1 MIQQSTQMET
11 KRLFKPYIRKSGNQ
25 KGKMVG
31 HYNLSINIDAY
42 NKLMQVK
49 SDLDMEHLT
58 YGEFLLYLA
67 NFAKEH
73 FGKGEELEAMKAEV
87 AKATKKRDIKDIA
100 NYTEEEVR
108 QALAESEMDE
118 QGDDNESSDIP

>member
-73 FGKGEELEAMKAEV
+73 FGKGEELETMKAEV
-87 AKATKKRDIKDIA
+87 AKAIERKEPKDIEQM
-100 NYTEEEVR
+100 TPEEAQEHYAR
-108 QALAESEMDE
+108 TMGEEGKED
-118 QGDDNESSDIP
+118 G